1 MNLKNIENGKRKIIV
16 YNAKTYK
23 VLHKLTK
30 EGEEHYKE
38 LLEKAADQILYADKH
53 PIKAFIKKYIFK
65 EFV

>member
-1 MNLKNIENGKRKIIV
+1 MV

-38 LLEKAADQILYADKH
+38 LLEKAADQILYANKH

>member
-1 MNLKNIENGKRKIIV
+1 MV
-16 YNAKTYK
+16 YDAKTYK

-30 EGEEHYKE
+30 EGEENYRK

-53 PIKAFIKKYIFK
+53 PIKAFIKKYILK

>member
-1 MNLKNIENGKRKIIV
+1 MNLKNIENGKRKIMV

-38 LLEKAADQILYADKH
+38 LLEKAADQILYTDKH
-53 PIKAFIKKYIFK
+53 PIKAFIKKYILK